1 MKSFRLETKS
11 GEGKALLDLL
21 PVRKYYFSKT
31 PKYYFSPE
39 MKRKQ
44 QSNAFCG
51 AEMMRDELERLY
63 HQPSPNPI
71 KTINSE
77 TYSFTYR
84 TIAIDSGVKENL
96 IKLHRNDFVQ
106 QK

>member
-1 MKSFRLETKS
+1 MKSFQLETKS

-21 PVRKYYFSKT
+21 PVPKYYFSKT

-51 AEMMRDELERLY
+51 AEMMRDELETLY

-71 KTINSE
+71 RTISSE
-77 TYSFTYR
+77 TYSFTSR
-84 TIAIDSGVKENL
+84 TIDSGMKENL